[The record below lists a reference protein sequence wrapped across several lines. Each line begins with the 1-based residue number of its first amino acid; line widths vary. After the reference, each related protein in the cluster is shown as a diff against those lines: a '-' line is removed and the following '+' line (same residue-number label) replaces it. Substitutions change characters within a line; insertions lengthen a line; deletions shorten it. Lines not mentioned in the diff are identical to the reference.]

1 MAAATPTSEASDE
14 GDKGIYEA
22 VSKVLEGY
30 DWTLVPMLNRASGRG
45 RSHVKRPMN
54 AFMVWAQAARKKLA
68 DQYPQLHN
76 AELSKTLGKLWR
88 LLSDADK
95 RPFIEEAEKLRRQ
108 HKKDH
113 PDYKYQPRRRKA
125 LKGPACAA
133 SQQGNTVV
141 FNTSRQHT
149 MEEAAEAARL
159 AASQGQGQGQGHGPP
174 TPPTTPQ
181 AELLRDNKQAMG
193 FLQGSPGGLS
203 CYGTRPAASALARG
217 QCTAV
222 ASQSAC
228 ASAAGRPTMPQ
239 ASPEDASKVTWPK
252 EDSYRS
258 HQAAAAAA
266 AAAAGSSGGVGVASS
281 QLSQLPQAMAC
292 DAFYSQTGF
301 KPDDDRLYRG
311 HEERVYRGQPFSS
324 QLIAPSAGYSAENMA
339 YYQNLYQ
346 YPSQRPYDAND
357 PWTFM

>member
-1 MAAATPTSEASDE
+1 MASAPTEEATDD

-125 LKGPACAA
+125 LKGPTGAA

-141 FNTSRQHT
+141 FNSSRQLGDG
-149 MEEAAEAARL
+149 AEAARL
-159 AASQGQGQGQGHGPP
+159 LSSQGQGQGHGPP

-181 AELLRDNKQAMG
+181 GELMRDNKQAMG
-193 FLQGSPGGLS
+193 FLQGSGGLG
-203 CYGTRPAASALARG
+203 CYPQRAAGLTRG
-217 QCTAV
+217 QCTA
-222 ASQSAC
+222 ASAPAAC
-228 ASAAGRPTMPQ
+228 AALGRSVMGQP
-239 ASPEDASKVTWPK
+239 SPEDTAKVSWARD
-252 EDSYRS
+252 EAFRA
-258 HQAAAAAA
+258 H
-266 AAAAGSSGGVGVASS
+266 AAAAG
-281 QLSQLPQAMAC
+281 
-292 DAFYSQTGF
+292 
-301 KPDDDRLYRG
+301 
-311 HEERVYRGQPFSS
+311 
-324 QLIAPSAGYSAENMA
+324 AGYSAENMA